1 MEACIS
7 GNPIIISALVI
18 GTSTVASFVYFK
30 QRCVNFFQI
39 FRKKCEQLI
48 HSKGL
53 KIYLIESSDDWAKIP
68 PSFFLSV
75 EKSKIIG
82 LDCEWVSRDTK
93 EPVALLQ
100 ISSDSGECLL
110 IRLCKVKKILP
121 KIQEVLE
128 NEEII
133 KVGVGIDGDAYR
145 VSSYGVSVRGW
156 LDLRHLLLSRQDKE
170 KGKKK
175 MGLAGLSAEFL
186 GIALDKDLQITCSDW
201 EAPRLTKRQIDY
213 ASLDAFVSVPIFCEL
228 INDLYHISIKERFLP
243 VTSSESWAAARR
255 IVKPY
260 LERQWKAG
268 THQIKSKVSN
278 DFPPMKGSCHQNYVI
293 EASDGKI
300 LSSRA
305 GPQNAFLSKDLADQ
319 TTQEIRC
326 VVCGQTE
333 SCVRKNIVPEEYRI
347 VPKGTSHD
355 VLLLCVTCH
364 KISNNCDQELRKR
377 LAQECR
383 APIGAIDKVKA
394 TNPLLKKAV
403 SAAKAIKSAKDK
415 IPFDRLA
422 ELKAII
428 TEYYNVSLLTSE
440 VLSLEILWRK
450 HFIDSMKPK
459 FLPPHW
465 PFRPQ

>member
-1 MEACIS
+1 M
-7 GNPIIISALVI
+7 L
-18 GTSTVASFVYFK
+18 
-30 QRCVNFFQI
+30 
-39 FRKKCEQLI
+39 
-48 HSKGL
+48 
-53 KIYLIESSDDWAKIP
+53 
-68 PSFFLSV
+68 
-75 EKSKIIG
+75 
-82 LDCEWVSRDTK
+82 
-93 EPVALLQ
+93 

-293 EASDGKI
+293 EAPDGKI

-305 GPQNAFLSKDLADQ
+305 GPQKAYLSKDLAEQVKEDPFTIRLKSEPSGRPVGVCDKYYQ
-319 TTQEIRC
+319 TPQKIRC

-333 SCVRKNIVPEEYRI
+333 SCVRKNIVPKEYRKHL
-347 VPKGTSHD
+347 P
-355 VLLLCVTCH
+355 
-364 KISNNCDQELRKR
+364 
-377 LAQECR
+377 
-383 APIGAIDKVKA
+383 
-394 TNPLLKKAV
+394 NPEKPSV
-403 SAAKAIKSAKDK
+403 S
-415 IPFDRLA
+415 
-422 ELKAII
+422 
-428 TEYYNVSLLTSE
+428 
-440 VLSLEILWRK
+440 
-450 HFIDSMKPK
+450 
-459 FLPPHW
+459 
-465 PFRPQ
+465 